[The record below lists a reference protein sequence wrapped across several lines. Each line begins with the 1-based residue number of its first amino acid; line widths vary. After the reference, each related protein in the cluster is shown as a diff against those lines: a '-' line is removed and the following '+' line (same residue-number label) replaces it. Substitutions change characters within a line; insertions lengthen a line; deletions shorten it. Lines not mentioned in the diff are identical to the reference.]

1 MVHKT
6 ITLPSKQNLMKN
18 FTLFVTAILFNMS
31 MLTGQISIS
40 SADMP
45 NVGDTIRF
53 STASPASLTGLD
65 FAQTGAN
72 HTWNFSVLTH
82 LSQDIDTF
90 VSVTSTPIFYYP
102 SFITNASI
110 ARKGESFGAA
120 GFTLTNVYDFFKET
134 SAHFAQVG
142 FAAQLSG
149 VPLPTLYTA
158 PDYQYRFPLSYGNSD
173 SCLYGYSITIPTLFT
188 YKNESKRINTID
200 GWGTIT
206 TPLGTFQALRVK
218 SVIIS
223 RDSLASDS
231 LPFPIPPITTTT
243 TEYKWLTNSHRV
255 PVLTVEIRGMGAA
268 NVTYPDIPRQNIGIA
283 EAEGNGTTIPVS
295 LYPNPAGNQLTIATT
310 PKPEVIS
317 WIMIDALGS
326 IVMQGKISDI
336 PPETTLNIEALDAG
350 VYYIRLIGK
359 NGSTGSGRFVRL

>member
-1 MVHKT
+1 
-6 ITLPSKQNLMKN
+6 MKN
-18 FTLFVTAILFNMS
+18 VCLLLLAILFKMS
-31 MLTGQISIS
+31 VLTGQITIS

-53 STASPASLTGLD
+53 STASPTSLAGLN
-65 FAQTGAN
+65 FAQTGTN
-72 HTWNFSVLTH
+72 YTWDFSLLTH
-82 LSQDIDTF
+82 VSQDIDTF
-90 VSVTSTPIFYYP
+90 VSVASTPIFYYP

-110 ARKGESFGAA
+110 AKKGTSFGAA

-134 SAHFAQVG
+134 TAHFAQVG

-158 PDYQYRFPLSYGNSD
+158 PDYQYRFPLSYSNSD
-173 SCLYGYSITIPTLFT
+173 SCLFGYTIAVPTLFT
-188 YKNESKRINTID
+188 YKNESKRINTVD

-243 TEYKWLTNSHRV
+243 TEYKWLTNTHRA
-255 PVLTVEIRGMGAA
+255 PVVTVEIRGMGAA
-268 NVTYPDIPRQNIGIA
+268 TVTYLDIPRQNIGIA
-283 EAEGNGTTIPVS
+283 ETAGNGVSMSVS
-295 LYPNPAGNQLTIATT
+295 LYPNPAANSLTIATT

-317 WIMIDALGS
+317 WGMTDAFGK
-326 IVMQGKISDI
+326 IVMQGEISDLQS
-336 PPETTLNIEALDAG
+336 ETTLNIESLNAG
-350 VYYIRLIGK
+350 VYHIRLIGK
-359 NGSTGSGRFVRL
+359 DGTTGIRKFVKL